1 MVSYTLL
8 HGSKKK
14 TKQNIRSQFIFNYFS
29 TEITNVVVLQDS
41 PFILITTQLWRRLL
55 KQYIIIT
62 FHSGG
67 GNKLPYLNV
76 DFEMLMF
83 LLGG

>member
-8 HGSKKK
+8 HGSKK
-14 TKQNIRSQFIFNYFS
+14 KQNIRSQFIFNYFS

-41 PFILITTQLWRRLL
+41 PFILMKLWRMLL

>member
-8 HGSKKK
+8 HGSKK
-14 TKQNIRSQFIFNYFS
+14 KQNIRSQFIFNYFS

-41 PFILITTQLWRRLL
+41 PFILMKLWRRLL